1 MHAPELSNLEFDQIQ
16 RHSVITQYDVIDDIM
31 SGWLLAIAE
40 LT

>member
-1 MHAPELSNLEFDQIQ
+1 MHVPGLSNLELDQIQ
-16 RHSVITQYDVIDDIM
+16 WHSEITQYDVIDDIM